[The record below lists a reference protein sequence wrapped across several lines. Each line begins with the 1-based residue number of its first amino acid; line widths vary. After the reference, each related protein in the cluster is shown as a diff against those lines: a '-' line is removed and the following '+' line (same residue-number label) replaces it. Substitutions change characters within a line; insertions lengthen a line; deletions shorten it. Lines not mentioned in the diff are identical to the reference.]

1 MPSPAALSCHRE
13 TGLRPLSFEVL
24 GHHSALR
31 RSGTHTVPGR
41 VLGLYHH
48 LMTAIAQNLATCGS
62 LPLPVLGSTSSR
74 RGCTA
79 CSPPTSAIPAST
91 LQILLLSSACHACPA
106 LQPSHH
112 RPQRELL
119 PCRACRHRDRNES
132 RPIAAA
138 ILHRQLPFSANS
150 IQDFSHWHLKWE
162 MTVLIPTCQQEANT
176 FALGSV
182 LGSNTV

>member
-13 TGLRPLSFEVL
+13 TGLGPPFSLVL
-24 GHHSALR
+24 GHHSALH
-31 RSGTHTVPGR
+31 RSGAHTVPGC

-48 LMTAIAQNLATCGS
+48 LMTAIAQDLASCGS
-62 LPLPVLGSTSSR
+62 LPLPMLGSTSSR

-79 CSPPTSAIPAST
+79 CSFPTSAISAST
-91 LQILLLSSACHACPA
+91 LQIPLLSSTCRAHLA

-119 PCRACRHRDRNES
+119 PCQTCAHRDQDES
-132 RPIAAA
+132 RPIATA

-150 IQDFSHWHLKWE
+150 VQDFSH
-162 MTVLIPTCQQEANT
+162 
-176 FALGSV
+176 
-182 LGSNTV
+182 